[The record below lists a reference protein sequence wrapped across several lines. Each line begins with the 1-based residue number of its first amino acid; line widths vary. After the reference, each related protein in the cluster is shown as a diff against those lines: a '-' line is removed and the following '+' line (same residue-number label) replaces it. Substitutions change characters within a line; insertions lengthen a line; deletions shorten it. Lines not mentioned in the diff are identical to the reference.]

1 MYGVPV
7 MKLKLLLV
15 GLWLVLMGGV
25 YSATSPA
32 TKTETD
38 KSAAATGPMVSASQ
52 AAKMESVV
60 NGILKGAESVSGPG
74 EIFRFING
82 QEQIKADERET
93 TLSGAITSAKEA
105 NFSIV
110 CYEEGKIVAA
120 TDPSLIGRTAE
131 EFKAGDGRTVLSL
144 VVDTLRKKKET
155 GEGDRALVTY
165 EERSG
170 NVSNKVA
177 IYALGRNSFTK
188 FGKGDKKYVL
198 LLVAPIA

>member
-1 MYGVPV
+1 
-7 MKLKLLLV
+7 
-15 GLWLVLMGGV
+15 
-25 YSATSPA
+25 
-32 TKTETD
+32 
-38 KSAAATGPMVSASQ
+38 
-52 AAKMESVV
+52 
-60 NGILKGAESVSGPG
+60 
-74 EIFRFING
+74 
-82 QEQIKADERET
+82 
-93 TLSGAITSAKEA
+93 
-105 NFSIV
+105 
-110 CYEEGKIVAA
+110 
-120 TDPSLIGRTAE
+120 
-131 EFKAGDGRTVLSL
+131 VLSL